1 MRAAQ
6 GEPIAIAPTA
16 MKYLMDSYNLVM
28 TAAGTVEIYGLTVDM
43 SLNKDH
49 HLFCRQRQIDKVAKN
64 AGINPSDDDPGVILN
79 TTKGDFSSAQ
89 VTQYFVESNDL
100 KGAIISSS
108 NFEPLPIAISAE
120 RTTVPLAHVA
130 HNSV

>member
-28 TAAGTVEIYGLTVDM
+28 TAARAVEIYRLTVDM

-49 HLFCRQRQIDKVAKN
+49 HLF
-64 AGINPSDDDPGVILN
+64 
-79 TTKGDFSSAQ
+79 
-89 VTQYFVESNDL
+89 
-100 KGAIISSS
+100 
-108 NFEPLPIAISAE
+108 LPPRA
-120 RTTVPLAHVA
+120 
-130 HNSV
+130 N